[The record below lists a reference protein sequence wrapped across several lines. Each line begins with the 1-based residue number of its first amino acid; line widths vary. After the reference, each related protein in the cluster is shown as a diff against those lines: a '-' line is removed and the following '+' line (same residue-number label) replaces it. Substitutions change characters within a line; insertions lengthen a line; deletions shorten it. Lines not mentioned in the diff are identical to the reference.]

1 MKIRWRS
8 GNFWTRIA
16 KSSETHRGFKHF
28 SIFVFPIRGSRDPW
42 IEFLF
47 TSCRNEPVTHNIDDD
62 KKAQKAFLFFVP
74 NRERIRALI
83 QTTLELTITASHR
96 SKTQPPFYRW
106 NRKCQ
111 PAPSMEEHSSTHK
124 YQLSLLTIFHFLPYP
139 FVEPPVYIWADM
151 GAKREKSAKKWSFFC
166 RGYLFCKSNIAI
178 LINNAI
184 PTQTHGAKS

>member
-47 TSCRNEPVTHNIDDD
+47 TSCRNESVTHNIDDD
-62 KKAQKAFLFFVP
+62 KKAPKAFLFFAP

-83 QTTLELTITASHR
+83 QTTLELTIRASHR

-106 NRKCQ
+106 NRKFQ
-111 PAPSMEEHSSTHK
+111 PSLRWRNTAAHTNIDYLCSQSSTFCLTPS
-124 YQLSLLTIFHFLPYP
+124 LSPLFIY
-139 FVEPPVYIWADM
+139 
-151 GAKREKSAKKWSFFC
+151 GSKKGQREKK
-166 RGYLFCKSNIAI
+166 RQKSEVFSVDTIYFDNHT
-178 LINNAI
+178 LQN
-184 PTQTHGAKS
+184 KSKHIFYVKATD